1 LIGIEDA
8 GLAEPGEG
16 LAQRLD
22 AEPRRQRVRQP
33 PRQHP
38 SGRPVDDRD
47 QVQKPV
53 LHGYVRYVSGPY
65 LVRLVDCLAAQKVWV
80 DLVLGVPLAGVS
92 LRPDRRKS
100 ELSHQPPD
108 TPTTDRD
115 PLPQQRHLKPAAA
128 VDGMPGENSI
138 EPLQS
143 LEFLSGFRSWPII
156 EAAARDP
163 E

>member
-1 LIGIEDA
+1 MASLSGEKT
-8 GLAEPGEG
+8 LAELSAEFGVHPTMISNWKQELVKRAGELFARG
-16 LAQRLD
+16 STA
-22 AEPRRQRVRQP
+22 
-33 PRQHP
+33 
-38 SGRPVDDRD
+38 PVKD
-47 QVQKPV
+47 
-53 LHGYVRYVSGPY
+53 
-65 LVRLVDCLAAQKVWV
+65 AQKVGV
-80 DLVLGVPLAGVS
+80 DLVLGMLLAGVS
-92 LRPDRRKS
+92 LRPDRPKS

-128 VDGMPGENSI
+128 VDGMPGKNPI

-143 LEFLSGFRSWPII
+143 LEFLSGFRLWPII